1 MPYAIAVSHEIVG
14 GNCDSKEKILSVAT
28 TKPELFKKP
37 RYSGKVVSD
46 EATKTLK
53 EGIAFL
59 ETTKDGIIKVGYGS
73 GAMLGGLD
81 KEMRYLPVPK
91 ETCEKLKKLSQEYDG
106 LYEKGNLLKYATPEE
121 KKALLR
127 EITLDKMNKKPQE
140 EFAKLRDTMKLSTT
154 SLSALPKRKIDVS
167 VFPNTASKLE
177 DAKTENSYFD
187 MDTAKYELKSWG
199 YRLPDIRKV
208 YFSDVFPAVL
218 EMKDGKQI
226 VLAPKLTDVY
236 ESSSSL
242 EYHIARRKK
251 DEIRKKMEDVAM
263 KKLGKVIW

>member
-28 TKPELFKKP
+28 TKPKLFEKP
-37 RYSGKVVSD
+37 RFSGKVVSD

-59 ETTKDGIIKVGYGS
+59 ETKPDGSIRIGYGS

-81 KEMRYLPVPK
+81 KEMVYHPVPK
-91 ETCEKLKKLSQEYDG
+91 ATCEKLKKLSQDYDE
-106 LYEKGNLLKYATPEE
+106 LYKKENLIKYATDEE
-121 KKALLR
+121 KKILNR
-127 EITLDKMNKKPQE
+127 EMEIEKMNKKPNE
-140 EFAKLRDTMKLSTT
+140 EFAKLRDRMKVSTT

-167 VFPNTASKLE
+167 VFPNIASKLE

-199 YRLPDIRKV
+199 YRLSDIRKI

-226 VLAPKLTDVY
+226 VLAPRMTDAY
-236 ESSSSL
+236 ESSYSV
-242 EYHIARRKK
+242 ERQIARRKK
-251 DEIRKKMEDVAM
+251 DEIRKMMEDVAM
-263 KKLGKVIW
+263 EKLKRMV